1 MTFPANAKALL
12 RGDTGAGSRRT
23 KTMEWFGNT
32 IAVTMHELTQSDCGE
47 TVMSRAAY
55 DWNVG
60 KGNFNVLRPGKGLGS
75 YALIEYHSLPQ
86 RFKTR
91 FEMKYGDPEKIM
103 KQEEIALPADPE
115 ARRYFAGIDKDAY
128 RLSNGECLPEKK
140 QDEYTVNAR
149 VLNALREMLETQ
161 KTMRRAYGNHT
172 PVIWSNIF
180 AAAEELRK
188 AYGHTLPKSEARLRD
203 KLRQYTREGYSCL
216 VSGKF
221 CNSNTLKITKAAG
234 RQIVALRRCRV
245 PVYTTKQLFEE
256 FNRIAEKR
264 GWKPLAS
271 QSSLV
276 QYLERPE
283 VKPLWY
289 DAVYGELAAKQLF
302 ARRNKTEMPTMRDS
316 LWYGDGTKLNLY
328 YKAVENGR
336 MVVRSV
342 QVYEVIDAYSETLLG
357 YSVSASENFDA
368 QFAAFRM
375 AIETAGRKPYE
386 IVTDNQG
393 GQQSKIA
400 RQFLASISR
409 ISRPTAPY
417 NGPSKSIESV
427 FGRFQSQVL
436 HEDWRFTGGN
446 MSSKEA
452 WKINREFLEAN
463 KDKLF
468 TYEEMLA
475 AYAAARCKWNAMK
488 HYDTGIAHEEMYRAS
503 VNPDTEPVTNL
514 DMIDLFY
521 LTTERPSPFTANG
534 ITIQYRN
541 RKYTFEVLTDDGQP
555 DYAWR
560 RENTG
565 REFFVRFD
573 PQRMDRALLYEQ
585 TPMGLRYETVAYPY
599 LAIRRNI
606 QEQQPGDM
614 ELIRL
619 NDEANKRERVRR
631 QIEAHTLEL
640 EHGVAPE
647 QHGLRTPALKGIS
660 EKEYERL
667 ADTVVL
673 LPAEPESEPI
683 SVGEYEKMI
692 SNTDPV
698 SIFSR
703 M

>member
-1 MTFPANAKALL
+1 MPLAM
-12 RGDTGAGSRRT
+12 DTDA
-23 KTMEWFGNT
+23 
-32 IAVTMHELTQSDCGE
+32 
-47 TVMSRAAY
+47 
-55 DWNVG
+55 
-60 KGNFNVLRPGKGLGS
+60 
-75 YALIEYHSLPQ
+75 Q
-86 RFKTR
+86 RF
-91 FEMKYGDPEKIM
+91 YHDHLLPNGDHLPDEK
-103 KQEEIALPADPE
+103 QA
-115 ARRYFAGIDKDAY
+115 
-128 RLSNGECLPEKK
+128 
-140 QDEYTVNAR
+140 EYTLNAR
-149 VLNALREMLETQ
+149 VLNALRDMLETQ

-180 AAAEELRK
+180 AAAEELRE

-203 KLRQYTREGYSCL
+203 KLRQYRKEGYGCL

-256 FNRIAEKR
+256 RR

-289 DAVYGELAAKQLF
+289 DAVYGELAAKQLY
-302 ARRNKTEMPTMRDS
+302 ARHNKTEMPTMRDS
-316 LWYGDGTKLNLY
+316 LWYGDGTKLNLF

-336 MVVRSV
+336 TVVRTVS
-342 QVYEVIDAYSETLLG
+342 VYEVIDAYSETLLG

-375 AIETAGRKPYE
+375 AIETAGCKPYE

-393 GQQSKIA
+393 GQRSKIA
-400 RQFLASISR
+400 QKFFANICR
-409 ISRPTAPY
+409 INRPTAPY
-417 NGPSKSIESV
+417 NGPSKSIESA
-427 FGRFQSQVL
+427 FGRFQQQVL

-446 MSSKEA
+446 MTPKEA

-463 KDKLF
+463 KEKLF

-488 HYDTGIAHEEMYRAS
+488 HYRTGIAHEEMYRAS
-503 VNPDTEPVTNL
+503 ANPATDPITEFDL
-514 DMIDLFY
+514 IDLFW
-521 LTTERPSPFTANG
+521 LTTEQPSLFTADG
-534 ITIQYRN
+534 ITVQYRN
-541 RKYTFEVLTDDGQP
+541 RKYTYEVLTADGRP
-555 DYAWR
+555 DYEWR
-560 RENTG
+560 RDNTG
-565 REFFVRFD
+565 REFFVKFD
-573 PQRMDRALLYEQ
+573 PQRMDR
-585 TPMGLRYETVAYPY
+585 
-599 LAIRRNI
+599 
-606 QEQQPGDM
+606 EQQPGDM

-631 QIEAHTLEL
+631 QIEAHALEL

-660 EKEYERL
+660 EKEFERL
-667 ADTVVL
+667 ADAVTV
-673 LPAEPESEPI
+673 LPTEPATEPLA
-683 SVGEYEKMI
+683 VGEYTKVV
-692 SNTDPV
+692 SNMDFDPTAV
-698 SIFSR
+698 FSR

>member
-1 MTFPANAKALL
+1 
-12 RGDTGAGSRRT
+12 
-23 KTMEWFGNT
+23 
-32 IAVTMHELTQSDCGE
+32 MHELTRSDDGE
-47 TVMSRAAY
+47 AVMAVCIYKHLIVRKL
-55 DWNVG
+55 V
-60 KGNFNVLRPGKGLGS
+60 NVLQRACRGRK
-75 YALIEYHSLPQ
+75 ALVEYHSLPE
-86 RFKTR
+86 RFRIR
-91 FEMKYGDPEKIM
+91 FESKYGNPEKIM
-103 KQEEIALPADPE
+103 KQEKTVLPTDTE
-115 ARRYFAGIDKDAY
+115 ARRFFHDH
-128 RLSNGECLPEKK
+128 LLPNGEHLPEEK
-140 QDEYTVNAR
+140 QVEYTTNAR
-149 VLNALREMLETQ
+149 VLSALLDMFNTQ
-161 KTMRRAYGNHT
+161 KTMRRACNNNT

-180 AAAEELRK
+180 RAAEELRET
-188 AYGHTLPKSEARLRD
+188 YGHTLPKSEARLRD
-203 KLRQYTREGYSCL
+203 KIRQYKKDGYGCL

-221 CNSNTLKITKAAG
+221 CNANTLKITKAAG

-256 FNRIAEKR
+256 FNRIAERR

-328 YKAVENGR
+328 YKAVEGGKT
-336 MVVRSV
+336 VVRTV
-342 QVYEVIDAYSETLLG
+342 QVYEVVDAYSEMLLG

-375 AIETAGRKPYE
+375 AIETAGHKPYE

-393 GQQSKIA
+393 GQRSEIA
-400 RQFLASISR
+400 KKFFAAICRVN
-409 ISRPTAPY
+409 RPTAPY
-417 NGPSKSIESV
+417 NAPSKTIESV
-427 FGRFQSQVL
+427 FGRFQKQVL
-436 HEDWRFTGGN
+436 HADWRFTGGN
-446 MSSKEA
+446 ISSKEA

-463 KDKLF
+463 KASLY
-468 TYEEMLA
+468 TYEELLA
-475 AYAAARCKWNAMK
+475 AYAAARQQWNAMK
-488 HYDTGIAHEEMYRAS
+488 HYQTGIAHEEMYRAS
-503 VNPDTEPVTNL
+503 VNTEAEPVSRL

-521 LTTERPSPFTANG
+521 LTTEQSSLFTADG
-534 ITIQYRN
+534 ITIQYRG
-541 RKYTFEVLTDDGQP
+541 RKYTYEVLTADGKP
-555 DYAWR
+555 DYEWR

-573 PQRMDRALLYEQ
+573 PQTMDRALLYTK

-599 LAIRRNI
+599 LSIRRNI

-614 ELIRL
+614 DFIRA

-660 EKEYERL
+660 EREYERL
-667 ADTVVL
+667 ADAVVVV
-673 LPAEPESEPI
+673 PADPEPLA
-683 SVGEYEKMI
+683 VGEYTKAV
-692 SNTDPV
+692 SNMDYDPTA
-698 SIFSR
+698 IFNR

>member
-1 MTFPANAKALL
+1 
-12 RGDTGAGSRRT
+12 
-23 KTMEWFGNT
+23 
-32 IAVTMHELTQSDCGE
+32 MHDLTRSDDGE
-47 TVMSRAAY
+47 AVMSRSTY
-55 DWNVG
+55 DWNVK
-60 KGNFNVLRPGKGLGS
+60 KGNLTVLRAGKGLGS
-75 YALIEYHSLPQ
+75 YALIEYHSLPE
-86 RFKTR
+86 RFRVR
-91 FEMKYGDPEKIM
+91 FEAKYGDPEKIM
-103 KQEEIALPADPE
+103 KQEKTALPADAE
-115 ARRYFAGIDKDAY
+115 AQRFFHDHV
-128 RLSNGECLPEKK
+128 LPNGEHLPSDK
-140 QDEYTVNAR
+140 QEEYTINAR
-149 VLNALREMLETQ
+149 VLNALLDMFNTQ
-161 KTMRRAYGNHT
+161 KAMRRACNNNT

-180 AAAEELRK
+180 RAAEELRE

-203 KLRQYTREGYSCL
+203 KIRQYKRAGYGCL

-256 FNRIAEKR
+256 FNRIAERR

-283 VKPLWY
+283 IKPLWY

-328 YKAVENGR
+328 YKAVEEGKT
-336 MVVRSV
+336 VVRTV
-342 QVYEVIDAYSETLLG
+342 QVYEVVDAYSETLLG
-357 YSVSASENFDA
+357 YSVSASENFET

-375 AIETAGRKPYE
+375 AIETAGCKPYE

-393 GQQSKIA
+393 GQRSEIA
-400 RQFLASISR
+400 KRFFANICR
-409 ISRPTAPY
+409 INRPTAPY

-427 FGRFQSQVL
+427 FGRFQKQVL
-436 HEDWRFTGGN
+436 HADWRFTGGN
-446 MSSKEA
+446 MTSKEA

-463 KDKLF
+463 KASLY
-468 TYEEMLA
+468 TYEELLA
-475 AYAAARCKWNAMK
+475 AYAEARRTWNAMP
-488 HYDTGIAHEEMYRAS
+488 HYETGITHEEMYRAS
-503 VNPDTEPVTNL
+503 VNEETEPVTAL
-514 DMIDLFY
+514 DRIDLFY
-521 LTTERPSPFTANG
+521 LTTERPSLFTADG
-534 ITIQYRN
+534 LTIQYRG
-541 RKYTFEVLTDDGQP
+541 RKYTYEVLTADGRP

-560 RENTG
+560 SENTG

-573 PQRMDRALLYEQ
+573 PQTMDRALLYTR

-599 LAIRRNI
+599 LSIHRNI
-606 QEQQPGDM
+606 QEQQPGDR

-631 QIEAHTLEL
+631 QIEAHALEM

-660 EKEYERL
+660 EREYERL
-667 ADTVVL
+667 ADAVAVV
-673 LPAEPESEPI
+673 PAEPETEPLA
-683 SVGEYEKMI
+683 VGEYTKAV
-692 SNTDPV
+692 SNMDIDPLA
-698 SIFSR
+698 IFNR